1 MGWDMAQRKA
11 LRIRN
16 STLKKGKTLASTWA
30 PETSSTPAAVPNVNN
45 PYSRKSA

>member
-30 PETSSTPAAVPNVNN
+30 PETSFTPAVPNVNN